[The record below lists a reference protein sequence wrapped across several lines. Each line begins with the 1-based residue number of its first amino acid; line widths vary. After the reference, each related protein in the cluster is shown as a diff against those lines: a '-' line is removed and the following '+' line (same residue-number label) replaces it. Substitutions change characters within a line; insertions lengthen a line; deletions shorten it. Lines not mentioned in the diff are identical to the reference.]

1 MVGRDNIGFDEV
13 MDART
18 RVEGAWGY
26 DEYKLILRYT
36 DVNIES
42 VDVATI
48 ADQEEVN
55 MEVSRKIYD
64 RVGSTIVVTAVIAP
78 ERHPGGLDRDERR
91 DAFLGT
97 DGNG

>member
-48 ADQEEVN
+48 ADQE
-55 MEVSRKIYD
+55 
-64 RVGSTIVVTAVIAP
+64 
-78 ERHPGGLDRDERR
+78 
-91 DAFLGT
+91 
-97 DGNG
+97 